1 LALHIQLVG
10 LNHRSAPVA
19 VLERV
24 SFTKEQL
31 ADALPKLVAQV
42 GAGVILSTCNR
53 TEIYT
58 VSESPAE
65 SASQV
70 RGFLTDYHHLPPET
84 LSSSLYERTDAD
96 AARHLFMVASGLDA
110 MIVGESQVLGQVRDA
125 LSVASESQSLQ
136 VPQVGLFHAAVRTGR
151 RVREETDVG
160 RNALSISYAGVKLA
174 QRLLGTLEGQ
184 RVLLIGAGEAGRLV
198 ASALRTAGVG
208 ELMIANR
215 TMARADELAQS
226 LGGRVVPFLDIEDAL
241 SEADIVVSA
250 TDSPDYI
257 VTLSMATAVVGQRR
271 TGPLFFFDLAV
282 PRDVD
287 PEVASLD
294 GARLYNIDDLSS
306 IAEENLA
313 ARRHAAV
320 EAESIVEQELTRFM
334 TWWESLEGIPLI
346 KEFRLQAEAIRE
358 RELERAMRRMPDL
371 AREHREVVEALTKSL
386 VNRLLHERT
395 MSLRQ
400 GRGEDGPDEE
410 RDLFRL
416 WGQP

>member
-1 LALHIQLVG
+1 
-10 LNHRSAPVA
+10 
-19 VLERV
+19 
-24 SFTKEQL
+24 
-31 ADALPKLVAQV
+31 
-42 GAGVILSTCNR
+42 
-53 TEIYT
+53 
-58 VSESPAE
+58 
-65 SASQV
+65 
-70 RGFLTDYHHLPPET
+70 
-84 LSSSLYERTDAD
+84 
-96 AARHLFMVASGLDA
+96 ASGLDS
-110 MIVGESQVLGQVRDA
+110 MIVGESQILGQVRDA

-174 QRLLGTLEGQ
+174 QQVLGTLQGQ

-198 ASALRTAGVG
+198 ANALRTAGVG

-215 TMARADELAQS
+215 TMARADELARG
-226 LGGRVVPFLDIEDAL
+226 LGGRVVPFEDIEDAL
-241 SEADIVVSA
+241 SGADIVVAA

-257 VTLSMATAVVGQRR
+257 VTLSMVTAVVGRRR

-294 GARLYNIDDLSS
+294 GVRLYNIDDLSS

-313 ARRHAAV
+313 SRRRAAV

-334 TWWESLEGIPLI
+334 RWWESLEGIDLI
-346 KEFRLQAEAIRE
+346 KGLRTQAEAIRE

-371 AREHREVVEALTKSL
+371 ASEHRQVVEALTKSI

-395 MSLRQ
+395 KSLRQ

-416 WGQP
+416 WTQP

>member
-1 LALHIQLVG
+1 M
-10 LNHRSAPVA
+10 
-19 VLERV
+19 LERV

-31 ADALPKLVAQV
+31 ADALQKLVAQV

-58 VSESPAE
+58 VSESPTE
-65 SASQV
+65 SASRV
-70 RGFLTDYHHLPPET
+70 RGFLTDYHDLPAEA
-84 LSSSLYERTDAD
+84 LSQGLYERTDAD
-96 AARHLFMVASGLDA
+96 AARHLFKVASGLDA

-174 QRLLGTLEGQ
+174 QRLLGALQGQ

-198 ASALRTAGVG
+198 ASALRAAGVG

-215 TMARADELAQS
+215 TMARADELAQR

-271 TGPLFFFDLAV
+271 TGPLFLFDLAV

-313 ARRHAAV
+313 ARRRAAV
-320 EAESIVEQELTRFM
+320 EAESIVEEELTRFM
-334 TWWESLEGIPLI
+334 RWWESLEGTPFI
-346 KEFRLQAEAIRE
+346 KELRLQAEAIRE

-371 AREHREVVEALTKSL
+371 ASEHREVVEALTKSL

-400 GRGEDGPDEE
+400 GRREDGPDEE

-416 WGQP
+416 WEQP